1 MRAALA
7 PEGQPPFAL
16 TRPEF
21 IPGDLSRRGG
31 RGDTLADMA
40 KNRPPPY
47 RFDWSDY
54 VPRLVIGNFIAII
67 AIAVFAFLDMMPFWP
82 VIFPVC
88 IHIGLVFMGF
98 RDHARKATHR
108 DFDY

>member
-1 MRAALA
+1 
-7 PEGQPPFAL
+7 
-16 TRPEF
+16 
-21 IPGDLSRRGG
+21 
-31 RGDTLADMA
+31 
-40 KNRPPPY
+40 
-47 RFDWSDY
+47 
-54 VPRLVIGNFIAII
+54 VIGNFIAII